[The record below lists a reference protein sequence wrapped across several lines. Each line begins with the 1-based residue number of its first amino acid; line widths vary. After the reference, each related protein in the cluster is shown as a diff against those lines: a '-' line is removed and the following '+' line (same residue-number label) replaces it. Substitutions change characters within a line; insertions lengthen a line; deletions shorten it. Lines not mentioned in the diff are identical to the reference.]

1 MNSTELLNEIKNQLE
16 LLKHKG
22 YDKNSFKSG
31 YLLGYA
37 KALQLQQ
44 TGVMQSVLF
53 EDDLVTYETALLAW
67 EKGFNI
73 DCGWKI
79 RKLEDGSFTY
89 TNCSKLGV
97 EQPTQSLL
105 KKWLREKHNIHVNN
119 FCEIWSDLH
128 HNYHSKINFQKDG
141 FWEWFIPTKGK
152 DNLSYKDAL
161 EIGLYQC
168 LQLVH

>member
-1 MNSTELLNEIKNQLE
+1 MDLEKQLSKLE
-16 LLKHKG
+16 Q
-22 YDKNSFKSG
+22 DSFNGQISISDFRKRVQT
-31 YLLGYA
+31 YA
-37 KALQLQQ
+37 ETYHALQLQQ
-44 TGVMQSVLF
+44 AGVKQSVLF

-161 EIGLYQC
+161 EIGLYKC